1 MRTCI
6 IAEAGVNHNGD
17 VAIAKKLCL
26 AAKNAGADIV
36 KFQTWITEKIITQ
49 NVKQADYQSEN
60 TGSNQSQFDMLKK
73 LELSY
78 DDFREIKKYCD
89 EIGITFASTADEQD
103 SLDFL
108 VDLGIP
114 FIKIGSGDIGNI
126 PYLRYMGTKKMPVI
140 LSTGM
145 STLGDV
151 EISIQALREGGA
163 ENIKLLH
170 CTTNYPCPYNDVN
183 LKAMDTLKT
192 AFGLDVGYSDH
203 TEGIEVAIAAVAR
216 GATIIEKHFTL
227 DKNMDGPDHK
237 ASMEPDE
244 FSCMVDC
251 IRHIESAI
259 GDGQKIPT
267 KAEDEISK
275 VVLKRIV
282 ARREIMLGDLI
293 TEINVCV
300 KRNDYGLPA
309 KAWDFVVGTKA
320 NKYYKIDEGI
330 EL

>member
-17 VAIAKKLCL
+17 VAIAKKLCM
-26 AAKNAGADIV
+26 AAKKAGADIV

-60 TGSNQSQFDMLKK
+60 TGINQSQFDMLKK

-170 CTTNYPCPYNDVN
+170 FD
-183 LKAMDTLKT
+183 
-192 AFGLDVGYSDH
+192 
-203 TEGIEVAIAAVAR
+203 
-216 GATIIEKHFTL
+216 
-227 DKNMDGPDHK
+227 
-237 ASMEPDE
+237 
-244 FSCMVDC
+244 
-251 IRHIESAI
+251 
-259 GDGQKIPT
+259 
-267 KAEDEISK
+267 
-275 VVLKRIV
+275 
-282 ARREIMLGDLI
+282 
-293 TEINVCV
+293 
-300 KRNDYGLPA
+300 
-309 KAWDFVVGTKA
+309 
-320 NKYYKIDEGI
+320 
-330 EL
+330 